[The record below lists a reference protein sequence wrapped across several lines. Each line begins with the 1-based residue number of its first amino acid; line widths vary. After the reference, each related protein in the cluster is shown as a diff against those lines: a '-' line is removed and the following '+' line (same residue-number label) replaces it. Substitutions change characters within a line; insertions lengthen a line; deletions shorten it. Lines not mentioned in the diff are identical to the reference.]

1 MGICKLPGEDTKVRT
16 RHPFITHDML
26 RVVCDLIYLHDFD
39 TSSLSE
45 HDRG

>member
-16 RHPFITHDML
+16 YHLFITHDML
-26 RVVCDLIYLHDFD
+26 RVVLDLIYLHDVD
-39 TSSLSE
+39 TSPLSE